1 MNKNH
6 IIFKLA
12 SILTLLMFFNS
23 CTLMSLKEI
32 PKEEIKDHTKIENVF
47 IVVHKN
53 TKYRLSNPF
62 INGGISGDV
71 ELQSSELQGA
81 EKFYQVFIYLSDDF
95 ELQGSK
101 IIVPLKS
108 VTKVEVYQLDG
119 IKAVVFTGGVILI
132 VVGLIYAF
140 FNADMKMNSG
150 LNGFY

>member
-1 MNKNH
+1 MKKNST
-6 IIFKLA
+6 IFKIV
-12 SILTLLMFFNS
+12 SILTLLMFINS

-32 PKEEIKDHTKIENVF
+32 PKEEIKDQTKAENVF

-53 TKYRLSNPF
+53 TKYRLNNPL

-71 ELQSSELQGA
+71 EPQSTELQGSD
-81 EKFYQVFIYLSDDF
+81 KFNQVFIYLSDEY

-101 IIVPLKS
+101 IIVPLIS

-140 FNADMKMNSG
+140 FNADIKMNSG
-150 LNGFY
+150 LNL

>member
-1 MNKNH
+1 MKKNS
-6 IIFKLA
+6 IIFKIVSL
-12 SILTLLMFFNS
+12 LTLLMFLNS

-32 PKEEIKDHTKIENVF
+32 PKDEIKDQTKIENIF
-47 IVVHKN
+47 IVIHKN

-81 EKFYQVFIYLSDDF
+81 EKFYQVFIYLEDDF

-119 IKAVVFTGGVILI
+119 IKAGVFVGGIILI
-132 VVGLIYAF
+132 VVGLIYAL
-140 FNADMKMNSG
+140 FNADMKMNAG